1 MAFAIQGN
9 VMPASLALRMDVPP
23 KCEKPG
29 SDDTRPRAG
38 FAYRSFGHRA
48 FDQRAFERRTIV
60 LRDPGLS
67 LFRVR

>member
-1 MAFAIQGN
+1 
-9 VMPASLALRMDVPP
+9 MDVPP